1 MKAITWRKRETYGS
15 ILYRKIKKQNKL
27 FNTLFDNAV
36 TEENKIDIEKLDMN
50 ALSQASRDLD
60 YSMQVQLSN
69 INKAEELELEEI
81 MEADNRG
88 KHETEIQRVEEGPL
102 SQRKF

>member
-1 MKAITWRKRETYGS
+1 MGVRWRPRGTYGS
-15 ILYRKIKKQNKL
+15 ILYRKIKKQEKI

-36 TEENKIDIEKLDMN
+36 TEDNKIDVEKLDMN

-81 MEADNRG
+81 MEADKRG
-88 KHETEIQRVEEGPL
+88 KHETEVQRMEEGPL